1 MLLLREVNGGLTL
14 LGIYETYKSKMP
26 EIYGWNSETAQTYDR
41 NYYEVLAPKFYKKAF
56 VEYTIDDIISIL
68 DEIQNDGYIEEGKKK
83 KYSDSQIRTFK
94 SNIRRIDD
102 IAVRNKIR
110 LGSVFYGS
118 IFELDDYK
126 VGKEKNFYTNVEKI
140 TQKNLNENTVLK
152 KSLTEEEE
160 EKVFKSVMCDYKQ
173 IGDNMGIALMY
184 ACGLRNAEACG
195 VNFGDIIAIDE
206 NEDSF
211 VVRIKGT
218 TNSSREETLQ
228 TKTEN
233 AYRYIPLSE
242 KTFNLLINR
251 KEYVKSKLNISEEK
265 LNQLPIACHRN
276 NYKKRCITK
285 DLTEAG
291 KKVLYD
297 AGVNGKILTFIGLN
311 NKNADTRMYEKEPTA
326 YLFRRNFGTIMY
338 EIGLNMNEIEY
349 VMGHRINSIKM
360 TRNRFN
366 NPDLLKALK
375 QKMDNRPFFSKQY
388 PLNEEIIL
396 NEKTVVFNNPY
407 NQRIEI
413 PNNSTKHKVLI
424 DVEAKFPNDSINVNI
439 KTDSKTPI
447 EVDSFPTVVPYDN
460 KNEASFSV
468 LRLIHKRYGIIE
480 DADKKKN
487 PEED

>member
-68 DEIQNDGYIEEGKKK
+68 DEIQNEGYIEEGKKK

-251 KEYVKSKLNISEEK
+251 KEYVKSKLNMA
-265 LNQLPIACHRN
+265 NIA
-276 NYKKRCITK
+276 
-285 DLTEAG
+285 A
-291 KKVLYD
+291 
-297 AGVNGKILTFIGLN
+297 ILFFIN
-311 NKNADTRMYEKEPTA
+311 
-326 YLFRRNFGTIMY
+326 
-338 EIGLNMNEIEY
+338 
-349 VMGHRINSIKM
+349 
-360 TRNRFN
+360 
-366 NPDLLKALK
+366 
-375 QKMDNRPFFSKQY
+375 NRPFLSNTIYQEPFSKS
-388 PLNEEIIL
+388 
-396 NEKTVVFNNPY
+396 
-407 NQRIEI
+407 R
-413 PNNSTKHKVLI
+413 PNSNKDYLI
-424 DVEAKFPNDSINVNI
+424 VRLWNFQSAPW
-439 KTDSKTPI
+439 
-447 EVDSFPTVVPYDN
+447 Y
-460 KNEASFSV
+460 ASFDNLTGTISIVILLAFLRDTPPILENLILVELTV
-468 LRLIHKRYGIIE
+468 LLVLTAFLSIKAKR
-480 DADKKKN
+480 KV
-487 PEED
+487 